1 MDDEIDYGDASKY
14 VNDESIEMAW
24 AVKVAILIFWPEMV
38 QFIQLILRIKKK
50 LFLLNRNSYFSQF
63 QYQIVSGSRARKCAY
78 QLADVMQHGEPQV
91 EQSTG
96 ADPTGL
102 PRGFSQ
108 SRCQKR
114 EWNFHLK
121 KNNITLFVSNLLR
134 RQFGFFAANQHDD
147 IMYG

>member
-1 MDDEIDYGDASKY
+1 MLF
-14 VNDESIEMAW
+14 V
-24 AVKVAILIFWPEMV
+24 ILWKI
-38 QFIQLILRIKKK
+38 
-50 LFLLNRNSYFSQF
+50 S
-63 QYQIVSGSRARKCAY
+63 VSGSRACECAH
-78 QLADVMQHGEPQV
+78 QPVDVVQHREPQV

-102 PRGFSQ
+102 PRGFPQ

-121 KNNITLFVSNLLR
+121 KKQQTLFVSNLLR
-134 RQFGFFAANQHDD
+134 RQFGFFTANQHDD